1 MPQGHGRLN
10 GNASLLSFSTSSCN
24 KRPLESL
31 YTERQIK
38 MMRTWEVK
46 RVKSGKWELIANI
59 LLYSYSGISF
69 SNYNEVLIYAGLRV
83 LYMLILPRF
92 VMTRSSVS
100 FQTKSDVIKWL
111 TIILSFSTLLIILLF
126 FLLVFIFIF
135 LIVISPMQVFFYC
148 TTWWLSYTYMYTFFF
163 LILSCSIISD

>member
-1 MPQGHGRLN
+1 MAGAHHYGIRQSSFTVLN
-10 GNASLLSFSTSSCN
+10 WHFVEGYKRWVLWWMRKDKQHQFFSAKQLSATLEKCHKDMVGSMEMLLKYEEAGSLLSFSTSSYN

-38 MMRTWEVK
+38 MMRTWEIK

-83 LYMLILPRF
+83 L
-92 VMTRSSVS
+92 
-100 FQTKSDVIKWL
+100 
-111 TIILSFSTLLIILLF
+111 
-126 FLLVFIFIF
+126 
-135 LIVISPMQVFFYC
+135 
-148 TTWWLSYTYMYTFFF
+148 
-163 LILSCSIISD
+163 